1 MNNLII
7 NCEHCKTT
15 FKSKSSLDNHKN
27 NAKYCL
33 IIQKKKEK
41 PLDDKL
47 KCILCQKYL
56 SSKRNLELH
65 KEKCNEKNKIFKC
78 ENCNKILSSK
88 RNFEIHKNKCEIIE
102 KDVFKCEHCEKIL
115 SNKRNLDSHLLIC
128 VEKKDKELK
137 NKDKELENKDKEL
150 EKKDKELENKDKEIS
165 EKDKIIIIHLKNFKT
180 QEELYKEQLEKQEE
194 QIKDLQNKLE
204 KLANKAIERP
214 TTTVTN
220 TTTNNN
226 LNITSSI
233 DFDNLDIIRD
243 AIQNRLNVN
252 HVVDG
257 QKGLAQFVVDT
268 ILTDEDGKLLY
279 VCTDQSRQI
288 FKYKNGAGE
297 IKKDVEARKLTNYM
311 VDAGIKKKSVEIAA
325 EWYKEDDDVDIEKYE
340 IMTNPQEKILNIC
353 NDNNGFRRKLASI
366 TSVV

>member
-1 MNNLII
+1 MDII
-7 NCEHCKTT
+7 NCCEYCNTVFKT
-15 FKSKSSLDNHKN
+15 KSALNNHLNK
-27 NAKYCL
+27 AKYCL
-33 IIQKKKEK
+33 LIQKKIEPKED
-41 PLDDKL
+41 LF
-47 KCILCQKYL
+47 KCDNCEKILSTKQ
-56 SSKRNLELH
+56 NLEIH
-65 KEKCNEKNKIFKC
+65 KKKCEIILIEEEEVFKC
-78 ENCNKILSSK
+78 EYCNKILSTK
-88 RNFEIHKNKCEIIE
+88 RNLDTHLSSCVEKKDQEIIE
-102 KDVFKCEHCEKIL
+102 KDNEIEI
-115 SNKRNLDSHLLIC
+115 R
-128 VEKKDKELK
+128 
-137 NKDKELENKDKEL
+137 
-150 EKKDKELENKDKEIS
+150 DKEII
-165 EKDKIIIIHLKNFKT
+165 EKDKIIIKINIQLENFIEQEKVHKDQIEKQEELYKEQLEK

-204 KLANKAIERP
+204 KLASKAIERP
-214 TTTVTN
+214 TTVTN

-226 LNITSSI
+226 LNITSSL

-279 VCTDQSRQI
+279 VCTDPSRQI

-297 IKKDVEARKLTNYM
+297 IMKDIEARKLTNYM

-325 EWYKEDDDVDIEKYE
+325 DWYKEDDDVDVTKYE
-340 IMTNPQEKILNIC
+340 IMINPQEKILNIC